1 MRKDYA
7 SMLIFVAERREKM
20 DCIEEELTALI
31 RKALAS
37 PERRAAL
44 ISLLTELGL
53 PPFDPCPH
61 FSTPQ
66 ESA

>member
-1 MRKDYA
+1 
-7 SMLIFVAERREKM
+7 M
-20 DCIEEELTALI
+20 DCTEEELTALI

-53 PPFDPCPH
+53 PPFAPCPH

>member
-1 MRKDYA
+1 
-7 SMLIFVAERREKM
+7 M
-20 DCIEEELTALI
+20 DCTEEELTELI

-53 PPFDPCPH
+53 PPFAPCPP
-61 FSTPQ
+61 SNTPQ
-66 ESA
+66 